1 MSNQKENSSKQK
13 SRIHPKASI
22 GGHKVYLRTGEYQDG
37 GVGEIFIDMH
47 KEGAAYRSLM
57 NCFSIAISLGLQYG
71 VPLEEFVDAFT
82 FTRFEPNGIVAGHD
96 NIKMSTSVIDYIF
109 RDLALRYLG
118 RTDLVH
124 VAPEELNPSSVQGE
138 EKNEEPFLSMMTTS
152 EEVHADGSVSQTE
165 QVYSAESNSRMV
177 SEQKKDKSLK

>member
-1 MSNQKENSSKQK
+1 
-13 SRIHPKASI
+13 
-22 GGHKVYLRTGEYQDG
+22 
-37 GVGEIFIDMH
+37 MH

-138 EKNEEPFLSMMTTS
+138 EKNEKSRFLSMMTTS

-165 QVYSAESNSRMV
+165 QVYSMESNSRMV
-177 SEQKKDKSLK
+177 SEQKKRQVAKMKGYEGDPCPDCGAWTMVRNGSCMKCDSCGSTTGCS